1 MSAAIRNWTTRPS
14 RVNIT
19 CTWTADEHRA
29 EIVPRRVGELWDTAA
44 RLFHQIRLLKDKG
57 KCKSELPEPVQV
69 HISTPACRMSLSR
82 EGKWQSISPV
92 LFQPTNKV
100 HAVVLGPQG
109 KDISQL
115 SIGVEVFQVSNLS
128 DSNIS
133 IAAHL
138 LSVMSSLRVQAV
150 DLSFRSHKAPGWAFP
165 AGGRTAAQSAVMIS
179 QEDLLSLW
187 KTVDNVLTRPDYAEL
202 TRVRLRQQTPLTVLP
217 NSYQYGNQLFREL
230 LPKLAE
236 KNVLDG
242 YDGFC
247 EYHE

>member
-1 MSAAIRNWTTRPS
+1 MSAAIRNWTTPAVDSTARPS

-82 EGKWQSISPV
+82 E
-92 LFQPTNKV
+92 
-100 HAVVLGPQG
+100 VVLGPQG

-165 AGGRTAAQSAVMIS
+165 AGGRRSVRRHDIPGRSPLAL
-179 QEDLLSLW
+179 EDCGQ
-187 KTVDNVLTRPDYAEL
+187 RPHSP
-202 TRVRLRQQTPLTVLP
+202 RLR
-217 NSYQYGNQLFREL
+217 
-230 LPKLAE
+230 
-236 KNVLDG
+236 
-242 YDGFC
+242 
-247 EYHE
+247 